1 MRYYDLLTPSEI
13 SDKYIKEEFEMTSM
27 VDLSARGFSRLQYI
41 RMSFGSLLC
50 WLPIT
55 RVLPIVGITPQIM
68 RQVFFNKNLPEV
80 IETFDELGNLPM
92 SAEAF
97 KKFSQILKK
106 SLRVFIEDV
115 WTGGHNLVFTVYHT
129 SGEVIP
135 S

>member
-41 RMSFGSLLC
+41 RMSFGSLLR

-68 RQVFFNKNLPEV
+68 RKVFFNKNLPDV

-115 WTGGHNLVFTVYHT
+115 WTGGHKLLFTVNYP
-129 SGEVIP
+129 SGKIAT
-135 S
+135 